1 MMNVLYPKVT
11 GKRVRFNPLAVVL
24 SLLSWSWVWGA
35 MGLLFAVPLVT
46 AAKKVCDYVDSL
58 RALGAW
64 LGE

>member
-1 MMNVLYPKVT
+1 
-11 GKRVRFNPLAVVL
+11 
-24 SLLSWSWVWGA
+24 